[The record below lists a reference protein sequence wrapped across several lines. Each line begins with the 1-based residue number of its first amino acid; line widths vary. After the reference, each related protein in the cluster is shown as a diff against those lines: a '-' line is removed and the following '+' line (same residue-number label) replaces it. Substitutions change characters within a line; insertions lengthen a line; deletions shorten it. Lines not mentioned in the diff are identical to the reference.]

1 MTPRCP
7 ACGQPIVRG
16 QNYIYVNGKAVHKDC
31 YGKGRPE
38 HLESMECKDL
48 RGSIEKMVEDRPGI
62 YRGEVLL
69 VLAPYLRMSMNEVDA
84 EIDRMADEGVLEVV
98 SE

>member
-1 MTPRCP
+1 MTSRCA
-7 ACGQPIVRG
+7 ACGQPVVKG
-16 QNYIYVNGKAVHKDC
+16 QQYIYVNGKPVHLEC
-31 YGKGRPE
+31 SRRSRPE
-38 HLESMECKDL
+38 HLQGMECKDL

-84 EIDRMADEGVLEVV
+84 EIDRMADEGLLEVV